1 MKLFC
6 SFAANNNK
14 WIMNMKYE
22 PVKYNSREEAIA
34 ALRRMNQ
41 RKREL
46 EKRVQEEFLKARQE
60 ADNCYANL

>member
-1 MKLFC
+1 
-6 SFAANNNK
+6 
-14 WIMNMKYE
+14 MNMKYE

-46 EKRVQEEFLKARQE
+46 EKRVQEEFLKARKE